1 MYKMLKDLK
10 LKISDVILSNIFLCK
25 NFHYGFINE
34 LLTKNIS
41 QSQSA

>member
-25 NFHYGFINE
+25 NFYYGFINE
-34 LLTKNIS
+34 LLTKNTS